1 MILLFI
7 MKRRCSSGTPP
18 FKIRTDKLRGGTV
31 KFHGE
36 FDGGPHGGPAENDL
50 EISLLL
56 K

>member
-7 MKRRCSSGTPP
+7 MKRRCSSGTPT
-18 FKIRTDKLRGGTV
+18 FKIRTAKLRGGQSNFMGDLMEDLTGDRQ
-31 KFHGE
+31 K
-36 FDGGPHGGPAENDL
+36 NDL